1 MYMLLVESA
10 DALKRLELPA
20 MASEMRK
27 FKEAVKTLGEKKET
41 VYFTKA
47 DKSNNI
53 VIFDKEEYIE
63 LTNEFIENGP
73 YELVNFDPLP
83 GMIRR
88 TKAAISEAAKVFVKE
103 DRLTLKLH
111 VSNPSIPRMYTQL
124 KTHKQGMKLRP
135 ITPNNNSP
143 TQRLAMW
150 LLKKFNLM
158 KIKFETAS
166 IKNTI
171 EFVDKI
177 KNIKPADNEMQVSFD
192 VDNLYTNIPMDIG
205 LEVLRIWLIENNVNI
220 MEVNA
225 LVSLTRLCMEESWF
239 RFNNNY
245 YRQQYG
251 CSMGSSL
258 SPFLANLFMS
268 HFETEMQKQ
277 GNFPRVWLRY
287 VDDVWAI
294 IKKQSLRSFF
304 KRLNST
310 KYPSIKFT
318 CEEEVDGRLNF
329 LDLTVFRR
337 NGNFEFD
344 IFRKPTNT
352 GRYITS
358 NSFHNLKHKMSAFH
372 SMIHRALNIPL
383 REKQLEGEINKIKH
397 IAKINGYTDQFI
409 DDMYKSHK
417 RKKDLRAHTT
427 LDLINEDAEDK
438 RWTGFS
444 FHPDLTKAIKP
455 ILRAQNIEISE
466 CSKPNLRDLIGGSKD
481 KIEKHYQSGIYSI
494 KCNDCDEEYIGQSRR
509 AIIKRFKEHDAST
522 RKNEPE
528 KSSVAKHMITNDHSF
543 DISNLKL
550 VHKVDKFYE
559 LNAFESYYINKGK
572 NDSKLMNENDG
583 PIRNSIFTKFNV

>member
-1 MYMLLVESA
+1 MLNHGLKFAIQPGKKEAMKKVLIDIETAIGDIDDEEVQMKLRVESG

-53 VIFDKEEYIE
+53 VIFGKEEYIE

-88 TKAAISEAAKVFVKE
+88 TKAAINEAAKVFVKE

-258 SPFLANLFMS
+258 SPFLVNLFMS

-277 GNFPRVWLRY
+277 GNFLRVWLRY

-294 IKKQSLRSFF
+294 IKIVQLCFLGYVLCRY
-304 KRLNST
+304 R
-310 KYPSIKFT
+310 
-318 CEEEVDGRLNF
+318 NF
-329 LDLTVFRR
+329 LIDGTKL
-337 NGNFEFD
+337 
-344 IFRKPTNT
+344 
-352 GRYITS
+352 RY
-358 NSFHNLKHKMSAFH
+358 
-372 SMIHRALNIPL
+372 R
-383 REKQLEGEINKIKH
+383 
-397 IAKINGYTDQFI
+397 
-409 DDMYKSHK
+409 
-417 RKKDLRAHTT
+417 
-427 LDLINEDAEDK
+427 
-438 RWTGFS
+438 
-444 FHPDLTKAIKP
+444 
-455 ILRAQNIEISE
+455 
-466 CSKPNLRDLIGGSKD
+466 
-481 KIEKHYQSGIYSI
+481 
-494 KCNDCDEEYIGQSRR
+494 
-509 AIIKRFKEHDAST
+509 
-522 RKNEPE
+522 
-528 KSSVAKHMITNDHSF
+528 
-543 DISNLKL
+543 
-550 VHKVDKFYE
+550 
-559 LNAFESYYINKGK
+559 
-572 NDSKLMNENDG
+572 
-583 PIRNSIFTKFNV
+583 KFNCLPIQSIITIPTLGQKYTVYVLPVKLFLQYRTVPRTVPKFAVFVYRP